1 MPKRDYKK
9 ALLTD
14 MKSQI
19 ECIWSWYDLWIKPFA
34 ANLSWSGGELGRSTN
49 TVAFG
54 WAVGPT

>member
-19 ECIWSWYDLWIKPFA
+19 ECIWSWYDLWSRLPRTLA
-34 ANLSWSGGELGRSTN
+34 AEVVES
-49 TVAFG
+49 
-54 WAVGPT
+54 